1 MDATY
6 WAARLRA
13 LEERLQE
20 HVMASSEDDVG
31 GEPEYRKG
39 YRRGRETAYVRSL
52 SMLRTLRRDLS
63 AEAAREAARRPG

>member
-20 HVMASSEDDVG
+20 HVTTVREDDIG
-31 GEPEYRKG
+31 GDPEYRRG

-52 SMLRTLRRDLS
+52 SMVRALRRDLTS
-63 AEAAREAARRPG
+63 EAAREAR